1 MPEIAGL
8 NPAAAEMHS
17 HSLTLLATKSSDIIP
32 KVFLEMLL
40 IEL

>member
-8 NPAAAEMHS
+8 NPAAAEM